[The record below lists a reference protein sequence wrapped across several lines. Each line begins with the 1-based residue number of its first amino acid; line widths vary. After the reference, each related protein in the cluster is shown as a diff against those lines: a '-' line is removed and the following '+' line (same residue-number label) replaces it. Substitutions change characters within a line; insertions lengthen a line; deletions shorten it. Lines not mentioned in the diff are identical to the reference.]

1 MKYIKHLLKKRF
13 HFLDI
18 VKNKTYYTRLNLQ
31 LQRKKMLEEE
41 LKLDKLMFHLYLLH
55 SNLYYE
61 NERIRKRKIPYEKEY
76 VHSPRFFKLK
86 DNIDKYDIK
95 RFNKRHDTVIL
106 HYEIKEPKLLK
117 IKPLLNN
124 IRIKRSKNIRY
135 FMSNNNQ
142 NYRKIK
148 VVDKLNIIN
157 KWLRE
162 DIMEDIK
169 K

>member
-31 LQRKKMLEEE
+31 LQRKRMLEEE
-41 LKLDKLMFHLYLLH
+41 FKLDKLMFHLYLLH
-55 SNLYYE
+55 SNIYYE

-76 VHSPRFFKLK
+76 VQRPGFFKFK
-86 DNIDKYDIK
+86 ENIDK
-95 RFNKRHDTVIL
+95 
-106 HYEIKEPKLLK
+106 YEIKEPKLLK

-124 IRIKRSKNIRY
+124 IRIKRSKNIRN

-148 VVDKLNIIN
+148 VVEKSNIIG